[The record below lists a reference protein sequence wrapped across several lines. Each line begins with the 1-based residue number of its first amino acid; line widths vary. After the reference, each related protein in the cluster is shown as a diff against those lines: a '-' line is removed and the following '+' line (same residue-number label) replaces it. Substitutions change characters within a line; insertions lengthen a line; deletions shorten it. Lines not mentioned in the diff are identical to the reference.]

1 MKNLIKENKEDI
13 EVVLKKYKMYIFVN
27 MCILLLLLFI
37 VNILYFLLNNN
48 HIKGITYK
56 VVYMNIT
63 LICLSFITQSS
74 LINLL
79 YEKLSK
85 YKKYDWNIFKDYL
98 TFSTNLL
105 SLTLVVLMIA
115 SVYIIPVLYK

>member
-27 MCILLLLLFI
+27 MCILLLILFI

-48 HIKGITYK
+48 YIKGITDK

-63 LICLSFITQSS
+63 LICLSVITQSS

-105 SLTLVVLMIA
+105 SCTLVVLMIA
-115 SVYIIPVLYK
+115 FVNIVPILYK

>member
-13 EVVLKKYKMYIFVN
+13 EVIVKKYKMYIFVN

-63 LICLSFITQSS
+63 LICLSVIIQSS

>member
-13 EVVLKKYKMYIFVN
+13 EVVLKKYKMYIFAN
-27 MCILLLLLFI
+27 MCILLILLFI

-48 HIKGITYK
+48 HIKGITHK

-63 LICLSFITQSS
+63 LICLSVITQSS

-79 YEKLSK
+79 YEKLTK

>member
-27 MCILLLLLFI
+27 MCILLLILFI

-48 HIKGITYK
+48 YIKGITDK

-63 LICLSFITQSS
+63 LICLSVITQSS

-85 YKKYDWNIFKDYL
+85 YKKYDWNIFQDYL

-105 SLTLVVLMIA
+105 SCTLVVLMIA
-115 SVYIIPVLYK
+115 FVNIVLVLYK